1 MAVMQSVGTVQQL
14 LAVSSLECSD
24 CHSATAARPGH
35 CWKSRVS
42 QRVPCKQRQSS
53 THGVSCHQHP
63 GTAGPAHP
71 GHPRV
76 SFETFSQ
83 PAWLHTRIP
92 VIQPQPATCACL
104 NYSYRGHSLSQCS
117 SADWPKQFTNRTYTV
132 WQIDTVLFV
141 FLAVLSTLYTLQVF
155 SDTFYSIYCLVIK
168 VGRSRSRELV
178 TTQILDRGVGGFSA
192 AALVWAGTI
201 F

>member
-1 MAVMQSVGTVQQL
+1 MWPRRIYPHKVLIEQQQRCGGSGSHGSHAQSVGAVQQS

-24 CHSATAARPGH
+24 CHSTTAAWPGH

-92 VIQPQPATCACL
+92 VIQPQPATCACF
-104 NYSYRGHSLSQCS
+104 NYSYRGHSTVFQC
-117 SADWPKQFTNRTYTV
+117 
-132 WQIDTVLFV
+132 
-141 FLAVLSTLYTLQVF
+141 
-155 SDTFYSIYCLVIK
+155 
-168 VGRSRSRELV
+168 EL
-178 TTQILDRGVGGFSA
+178 TKYPLINLK
-192 AALVWAGTI
+192 
-201 F
+201 